1 MEIDFP
7 FSSNSILSFRDFFLL
22 VENKK
27 FNNNSN
33 NNNNNNNN
41 NKKRFKNL
49 ISASG
54 NRFLQFFEKLIRIE
68 TYFSMDPSFCLVE
81 TYFR

>member
-1 MEIDFP
+1 MEIDFL

-33 NNNNNNNN
+33 NNNNNNN
-41 NKKRFKNL
+41 KKDLKIL
-49 ISASG
+49 
-54 NRFLQFFEKLIRIE
+54 FL
-68 TYFSMDPSFCLVE
+68 LVE
-81 TYFR
+81 TVFFNFLRN

>member
-27 FNNNSN
+27 FNNNS
-33 NNNNNNNN
+33 NNNNNNN

>member
-1 MEIDFP
+1 MEIDFL

-27 FNNNSN
+27 FNNNS
-33 NNNNNNNN
+33 NNNNNNN

-68 TYFSMDPSFCLVE
+68 TYFSMNPSFFLVE
-81 TYFR
+81 TYFQ

>member
-33 NNNNNNNN
+33 NNNNNN
-41 NKKRFKNL
+41 KKRFKNL

-68 TYFSMDPSFCLVE
+68 TYFSMNPSFCLVE